1 MLQVQTNFGIEK
13 EPLLKQYR
21 FGVEQALAKASFL
34 NTNEIVTVQALV
46 LFLVCVRR
54 HDDTRFVWSLTGLT
68 LRIAQSLGLHR
79 DGSKFGLSPFDT
91 EMRRRLWWQV
101 CILDTRASED
111 HGSDPSILDF
121 SFDTEFPLSI
131 NDEDLHPNATEPPTP
146 REGVSEMTFC
156 LIRYEICSLTRK
168 LTYTPPGDAPC
179 KLNGKIPLSL
189 EAKEEM
195 VRDCARHLE
204 TKYLQ
209 YCEDAGPLYWVA
221 ATVARLIVAKMS
233 LIIYHPLAQPGKP
246 SSLSQDIKDR
256 LFMASIEIIEYSRIL
271 ESEAST
277 KQWGWLFHT
286 YIQWHAI
293 AYILGELCNRP
304 NSAIV
309 ERAWRAIDVVFS
321 TWDGAVTHTKSG
333 MLWQPMRKLM
343 AKARRKREEN
353 MRIAAANGNSTFDL
367 GIDSKYMRPPAEAY
381 QKPLGCP
388 GTIARDRL
396 MPQVP
401 DTTTNHGPSNPVE
414 FPTASDAPNTPMY
427 PDDSSM
433 MQPQVVGMGMLAPDQ
448 IQLQLQQQQG
458 LQQTPWIMDDNALL
472 DLDMNGLDGD
482 VNWEGWDDLVRD
494 FQMEVDNQPEM
505 QRGPTLGGMGS
516 WW

>member
-1 MLQVQTNFGIEK
+1 
-13 EPLLKQYR
+13 
-21 FGVEQALAKASFL
+21 LAKASFL

-79 DGSKFGLSPFDT
+79 DGSVFGLSPFDT

-111 HGSDPSILDF
+111 HGSDPSVLEY
-121 SFDTEFPLSI
+121 SFDTKFPLSI
-131 NDEDLHPNATEPPTP
+131 NDDDLDPNSTEPPVP

-168 LTYTPPGDAPC
+168 LTYTPPGPTPC
-179 KLNGKIPLSL
+179 KISGKQPLSL
-189 EAKEEM
+189 EEKEEM

-204 TKYLQ
+204 KTYLQ

-221 ATVARLIVAKMS
+221 ATVARLILAKMS
-233 LIIYHPLAQPGKP
+233 LIIYHPLTQPGKP
-246 SSLSQDIKDR
+246 NSLSQDIKDR

-293 AYILGELCNRP
+293 AYILGELCQRS

-321 TWDGAVTHTKSG
+321 TWDGAMTHTRSG
-333 MLWQPMRKLM
+333 MLWQPMRKLL
-343 AKARRKREEN
+343 AKARHKREEN
-353 MRIAAANGNSTFDL
+353 MRTAAANGDSTFPL
-367 GIDSKYMRPPAEAY
+367 GIDSRNLRPEATAY
-381 QKPLGCP
+381 SKPGCNR
-388 GTIARDRL
+388 TIAQDRL
-396 MPQVP
+396 LPNIP
-401 DTTTNHGPSNPVE
+401 DTTTGNNHGPSNPVDL
-414 FPTASDAPNTPMY
+414 PTSSDTVINAMYVDDTP
-427 PDDSSM
+427 M
-433 MQPQVVGMGMLAPDQ
+433 MQPQVVGMGMLAPEQ
-448 IQLQLQQQQG
+448 IQLQLQQQQQG
-458 LQQTPWIMDDNALL
+458 TQQTPWLMDDNALL
-472 DLDMNGLDGD
+472 DLDMNAIDGE
-482 VNWEGWDDLVRD
+482 VSWEGWDDLVRD
-494 FQMEVDNQPEM
+494 FQMEVDNQPD
-505 QRGPTLGGMGS
+505 RSGPTLGGMGS